1 MAAGNWRLSANAVYF
16 GLRRDRFTQYQP
28 ARSLDE
34 RLALIAAIDGLDG
47 VELKYPADFADP
59 TLVRRLLEQHELV
72 LSALNVDLKDA
83 AYFRHG
89 ALSAADAEARHRAV
103 GLLREAMDIAADF
116 AVDLVTTCP
125 LTDAYDYPFQL
136 DYVAAWGRF
145 IESVRAAVGHRPDV
159 KLCLEYLPHDPH
171 ARIMLGNVGKLLHVC
186 AEVGAPNLGA
196 NLDVGHAFAALE
208 SPAESAAL
216 LAASGRLF
224 YLHTNDN
231 TGDGG
236 DWDMISG
243 SIHFWDWIE
252 LLYTLDRVGYVG
264 WLGADIAVKHF
275 EPTAAYAANVRML
288 QGMTALLRRLDPA
301 TIAGLVSEPGSVAAI
316 FAHLGSLLTSG
327 TTIGPGKGDDSER
340 LVADP

>member
-1 MAAGNWRLSANAVYF
+1 MAAAMWKLSANAVYF

-34 RLALIAAIDGLDG
+34 RLALIASVDGLDG

-59 TLVRRLLEQHELV
+59 ALVRRLLEQHGLA

-89 ALSAADAEARHRAV
+89 ALSAVDAAARQRAV
-103 GLLREAMDIAADF
+103 GLLREAMDVAADF
-116 AVDLVTTCP
+116 AVELVTTCP
-125 LTDAYDYPFQL
+125 LTDGYDYPFQV
-136 DYVAAWGRF
+136 DHVASWGRF
-145 IESVRAAVGHRPDV
+145 VESVRAAVAHRPDV

-224 YLHTNDN
+224 YLHSNDN

-243 SIHFWDWIE
+243 SVHFWDWLE
-252 LLYTLDRVGYVG
+252 LLYTLERVGYTG

-301 TIAGLVSEPGSVAAI
+301 AIAGLVNEPGSVAAI
-316 FAHLGSLLTSG
+316 FAHFGSLLTSG
-327 TTIGPGKGDDSER
+327 TTIDLGQEGDRER
-340 LVADP
+340 LLSGP